1 MKGSE
6 DGMTAF
12 RRWVVIGAVMAVLM
26 ALMAATAGAA
36 VPQARWYW
44 TMAVSPTNP
53 KVLVLG
59 TNTGLDRS
67 VNGGKTWHTTGPTN
81 LNATSLVRVGS
92 TIFAGG
98 VVEPPMGPA
107 TLTVHG
113 QYVVPSGQGVLEAST
128 DGGATWQ
135 QLHPSGLPGL
145 AVQALATDP
154 GNSKSLYAEL
164 KNGALYSSTDG
175 GHSFRLVTHKVG
187 GTPWAL
193 TITQPGNLV
202 AGDMTTGNFV
212 SADATHWLDTGFTD
226 PQKGK
231 MVMEYAVQ
239 PTDTSHVLMS
249 SYGVVSSS
257 DGGKTWTSS
266 LDSKVMFG
274 PVAWAATMPAVAY
287 AVGFDASLWRTS
299 DSGKTWTNV
308 G

>member
-1 MKGSE
+1 M
-6 DGMTAF
+6 
-12 RRWVVIGAVMAVLM
+12 VVAAVVGAVL
-26 ALMAATAGAA
+26 ALMSSAAGAA

-53 KVLVLG
+53 AVLVLG
-59 TNTGLDRS
+59 TNAGLYRS
-67 VNGGKTWHTTGPTN
+67 QNGGKTWHPTGPSN
-81 LNATSLVRVGS
+81 LNATSLVRVGN

-98 VVEPPMGPA
+98 VVESPMGPA

-113 QYVVPSGQGVLEAST
+113 QYIVPSGQGVLETST
-128 DGGATWQ
+128 NGGSTWR

-154 GNSKSLYAEL
+154 ASTDSLYAEL
-164 KNGALYSSTDG
+164 KNGAVYSSTDG
-175 GHSFRLVTHKVG
+175 GKSFRLVTHKVG

-193 TITQPGNLV
+193 AVTQPGHLV
-202 AGDMTTGNFV
+202 AGDMTTGNFL

-249 SYGVVSSS
+249 SYGVVSST
-257 DGGKTWTSS
+257 DGGKTWRSS
-266 LDSKVMFG
+266 LASKVMFG
-274 PVAWAATMPAVAY
+274 PVAFAASTPKVAY
-287 AVGFDASLWRTS
+287 AVGFDGSLWRTGNAGTS
-299 DSGKTWTNV
+299 WAKV